1 MLQRK
6 LSAFS
11 LSPLARDRNKAV
23 CSESKAN
30 CTHLNRRENV
40 VEHYL
45 DMIKRYSPFKTLIRT
60 QTFSLRSKA
69 FENSNVI
76 ARKRNLN
83 MPKESVEKLFSF
95 NFPLLIM
102 TLFFSCFSEGF
113 RLYQITPVS

>member
-11 LSPLARDRNKAV
+11 LSPFKTEISARDRNKAV

-45 DMIKRYSPFKTLIRT
+45 DTIKRYSLFKTLIRT
-60 QTFSLRSKA
+60 QTFSFRSKA

-83 MPKESVEKLFSF
+83 MPKESVE
-95 NFPLLIM
+95 
-102 TLFFSCFSEGF
+102 
-113 RLYQITPVS
+113 